1 MDSKRS
7 REITVAMCATM
18 SIISLSGFLEH
29 RMANTTNTLLLE
41 DGVAKVREKH
51 FRSTLVNEVK
61 LQIQMHLNSV
71 KF

>member
-1 MDSKRS
+1 
-7 REITVAMCATM
+7 
-18 SIISLSGFLEH
+18 
-29 RMANTTNTLLLE
+29 MANTTNTLLLE
-41 DGVAKVREKH
+41 DGVDKVREKH